1 MQMGLYGG
9 YGMYGVG
16 AWVPIYM
23 IRWWYNDTM
32 IQFVTMILIWLL
44 WSMILI
50 MMAHGSSGSRL
61 CMTSIDKHTWTAQ
74 QLNNNNWLDST
85 DRSFKQMKL
94 WHWLFKKIERGTAT
108 QRNCVI
114 VFSWPHLRY
123 PAWEVSHWWS
133 EIELNTS
140 VWQSVGNTVTVTL

>member
-94 WHWLFKKIERGTAT
+94 WHWLFLKNWTRNRNAKKLRDCLLLASPPLSGLGSQSLMIWNWIEYICLT
-108 QRNCVI
+108 
-114 VFSWPHLRY
+114 
-123 PAWEVSHWWS
+123 VSR
-133 EIELNTS
+133 
-140 VWQSVGNTVTVTL
+140 